1 MSSQRVFNVLF
12 ICTRNSSRS
21 IMAESILNGMKH
33 PQFHGFSAGSDPKGE
48 ISSNALTLLRE
59 NRLPTEGL
67 RSKDWDEFSRPG
79 APELDFVFTVC
90 DKAAGEV
97 CPVWPGQPMTAHWGV
112 EEPTQANATEEAT
125 RRKFLEVAS
134 ILRRRIELFVSLP
147 IEKLD
152 RLALQKSLQE
162 IGQSR

>member
-1 MSSQRVFNVLF
+1 
-12 ICTRNSSRS
+12 
-21 IMAESILNGMKH
+21 
-33 PQFHGFSAGSDPKGE
+33 
-48 ISSNALTLLRE
+48 
-59 NRLPTEGL
+59 
-67 RSKDWDEFSRPG
+67 
-79 APELDFVFTVC
+79 
-90 DKAAGEV
+90 
-97 CPVWPGQPMTAHWGV
+97 MTAHWGV